1 MPKISPQCPCSL
13 AEQLLPQPS
22 PQQKRQIKSHP
33 QLPPAQGKGA
43 VQPHE
48 KQLQTDQEL
57 AQSGKPPV
65 QGLEHIRRRPQQH
78 AP

>member
-1 MPKISPQCPCSL
+1 MPKIAPQCPCNL
-13 AEQLLPQPS
+13 AVQPLPQPR
-22 PQQKRQIKSHP
+22 PQQKRQIKTHT

-48 KQLQTDQEL
+48 KQLQTDQKLTQPGE
-57 AQSGKPPV
+57 AAV